1 MRGELLLNLCWLH
14 KQCRRLICSGRQV

>member
-1 MRGELLLNLCWLH
+1 MRGELLLNLCWLQ